1 MNFSGNGNNKV
12 FKVSGDPAAP
22 YYYLSGTLN
31 LAGAVTD
38 GTYYFNLDNSLEY
51 AENRDYNRYI
61 MVDEN
66 ALISEVIVFSDE
78 DIVPVDGEE
87 GSLNFLIGGAD
98 KMNALDSSVV
108 IPWAAPA
115 GSAPVAPPGFV
126 GDAVSWEEVN
136 AGTVNYYG
144 HEGGHFP
151 YFEDAGSPDLSK
163 RYKYLAVTVNKTP
176 RSLPEPEG
184 SGKGVRQKKR
194 VYRGLPEGNPVVLEG
209 KISVILKI
217 YPKSQ

>member
-31 LAGAVTD
+31 LAGAVEN

-51 AENRDYNRYI
+51 ADNRDYNRYI

-87 GSLNFLIGGAD
+87 GALDFLIGGAD
-98 KMNALDSSVV
+98 KMNALDPAVV
-108 IPWAAPA
+108 VPWAAPA

-126 GDAVSWEEVN
+126 GDYVSWEEVN

-151 YFEDAGSPDLSK
+151 YFNNGTGPDLSK
-163 RYKYLAVTVNKTP
+163 RYKYLAVTVKKD
-176 RSLPEPEG
+176 RSLPEPEHL
-184 SGKGVRQKKR
+184 GKGLRQKKR
-194 VYRGLPEGNPVVLEG
+194 VYRGLPDGDAVVAEG